1 MLSMSAGRSVTIV
14 ALLVFGFVLE
24 PKIDRAEI
32 KGITVISFSTIRN
45 VIQIRVK
52 LNCNHLV
59 LIIKLLLPKEKA
71 K

>member
-1 MLSMSAGRSVTIV
+1 
-14 ALLVFGFVLE
+14 
-24 PKIDRAEI
+24 
-32 KGITVISFSTIRN
+32 

-71 K
+71 KWR